1 MKSFTPV
8 SLLPDHLSRLL
19 DRGQGG
25 ARREGRGHKAELVG
39 IVKPGWVQ
47 SWSGDAV
54 GPVGR
59 PGSQSR
65 VGSNPGRGCCGSGG
79 KAGMLLFLGCCTDP
93 ALQFLDL

>member
-54 GPVGR
+54 GPAGR
-59 PGSQSR
+59 
-65 VGSNPGRGCCGSGG
+65 RGCY
-79 KAGMLLFLGCCTDP
+79 F
-93 ALQFLDL
+93 F